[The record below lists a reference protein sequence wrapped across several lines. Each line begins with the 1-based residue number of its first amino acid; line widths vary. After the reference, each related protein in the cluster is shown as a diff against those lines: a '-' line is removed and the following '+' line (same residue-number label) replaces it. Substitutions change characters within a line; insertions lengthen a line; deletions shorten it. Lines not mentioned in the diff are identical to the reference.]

1 MGLVV
6 LTVLLK
12 YRVSQ
17 EKPNT
22 VESRVINANNGTDLK
37 YLMYIMFC
45 SAKGYFVVKIR
56 LN

>member
-37 YLMYIMFC
+37 YLMYIMLC